1 MLSKNNYKERLRKME
16 QKKERFSIRKF
27 SVGAA
32 SVLIG
37 FFFMGVGSQTTV
49 HADTVT
55 PQVETAKSNENTA
68 KAEAETTDEAK
79 APASQAVEATSS
91 AASDVASS
99 QASSSAS
106 SAAPAS
112 ETSVKNSEA
121 KKETTNTVSVKDLE
135 SNSAA
140 AKELTVSKAVTSS
153 AATSSAA
160 THANGTGGYTEYGIT
175 VPSVTEPEASEFW
188 KEFNQLAQPMSKE
201 DLAKLGLDENTYYES
216 ATNKTKWHAVSWL
229 SSQNSE
235 GNNVE
240 LGTFLYHNPDGSIG
254 MAGQKESWIGKI
266 VEEFLLNSDNIGN
279 LPVKQH
285 LFLVPII
292 SGTSTIYINKGTALT
307 YEDIK
312 RALASNSE
320 NITGLVSGNW
330 VTDEQG
336 AGVKVVDINTPGLQE
351 GAVRLT
357 YVNGT
362 KTSASINVDVV
373 DLQGDTTYVNVDSP
387 VPEADSVI
395 SGQPANSTNI
405 KWLTKPDL
413 SKAGVTTGTV
423 QVTYPDSTT
432 GSATVI
438 FNVEDP
444 KSKDIT
450 VHVGQDITPDDVVVP
465 GTYPAA
471 SKITWVTEPN
481 TDIAGKQNVS
491 VVVTYPNNVSSHE
504 IPAVVTVIAP
514 TGKDI
519 TTPNGKV
526 PSAEQGIGNVPDM
539 PAGTTYTWKETPEV
553 KTPGKKPAVVVVTFP
568 DSKTVDVPVTVTVE
582 DPIPTGKDITTPNGK
597 VPSAEQGIGNVPDMP
612 AGTKYNWKETPEVK
626 TPGNKPA
633 VVVVTFPDGK
643 TVDVPVTVTV
653 EDPIPTGKD
662 ITTPNGKV
670 PSAEQGIGNVPD
682 MPAGTKYNWKETPE
696 VKTPGNKPAV
706 VVVTFPDGKTVD
718 VPVTVT
724 VEDPIPQGQDIH
736 TPQGVVPDPSKGIS
750 NVPDMPAG
758 TKYTWKDTPD
768 VTTPGNK
775 PGVVVV
781 TFPDGK
787 TVDVP
792 VTVVV
797 NTPETPVVPQPTE
810 TDPTP
815 QGQDIH
821 TPQGVV
827 PDPSKGISNVPDM
840 PAGTKYTWKD
850 TPDVTT
856 PGNKPGVVVVTFPDG
871 KTVDVP
877 VTVIVDTPNTPETP
891 VAPKATE
898 PKPQGQDIHT
908 PQGVVPDPS
917 KGISNIPDMPAGT
930 KYTWKDTPDVTTP
943 GNKPAVV
950 VVTFPDSKTVDVPVT
965 VTVEDPIPTGKDITT
980 PNGKVPSAEQGI
992 GNVPDMPA
1000 GTKYNWKET
1009 PEVKT
1014 PGNKPAVVVVT
1025 FPDGKTVDVPVTVT
1039 VEDPIPTGKD
1049 ITTPNGKVPSAEQG
1063 IGNVPDMPAGTKY
1076 NWKETPEVKTPGNKP
1091 AVVVVTF
1098 PDGKTVDV
1106 PVTVT
1111 VEDPIPQGQDIH
1123 TPQGVV
1129 PDPSK
1134 GISNVPDMPAGTK
1147 YTWKDT
1153 PDVTTPGN
1161 KPGVVVVTFPDG
1173 KTVDVPVTVVVNT
1186 PETPVV
1192 PQPTETDPTPQGQDI
1207 HTPQG
1212 VVPDPSKGISNVPDM
1227 PAGTKYTW
1235 KDTPDVT
1242 TPGNKPGV
1250 VVVTFPDGKTVDVPV
1265 TVIVDTPN
1273 TPETPVAPKATEPKP
1288 QGQDI
1293 HTPQGV
1299 VPDPSKGISNIPD
1312 MPAGTK
1318 YTWKDTPDVT
1328 TPGNKPA
1335 VVVVTFPDGKTV
1347 EVPVT
1352 VVVEPKE
1359 EVAPVH
1365 PADVPTSNG
1374 GSSSVR
1380 PISENTKEVVAP
1392 VKSTQIPTRSS
1403 KKTTNYI
1410 NAHSKALPQTGAKE
1424 STAAMLGVII
1434 ATIGAMMGLAA
1445 EKKRRN

>member
-724 VEDPIPQGQDIH
+724 VEDPIPTGKDITTPNGKVPSAEQGI
-736 TPQGVVPDPSKGIS
+736 G

-758 TKYTWKDTPD
+758 TKYTWKE
-768 VTTPGNK
+768 
-775 PGVVVV
+775 
-781 TFPDGK
+781 
-787 TVDVP
+787 
-792 VTVVV
+792 
-797 NTPETPVVPQPTE
+797 TPEV
-810 TDPTP
+810 
-815 QGQDIH
+815 
-821 TPQGVV
+821 
-827 PDPSKGISNVPDM
+827 K
-840 PAGTKYTWKD
+840 
-850 TPDVTT
+850 
-856 PGNKPGVVVVTFPDG
+856 
-871 KTVDVP
+871 
-877 VTVIVDTPNTPETP
+877 
-891 VAPKATE
+891 
-898 PKPQGQDIHT
+898 
-908 PQGVVPDPS
+908 
-917 KGISNIPDMPAGT
+917 
-930 KYTWKDTPDVTTP
+930 TP

-950 VVTFPDSKTVDVPVT
+950 VVTFPDGKTVDVPVT

-1076 NWKETPEVKTPGNKP
+1076 NWKETPEVKTPGNKPAVVVVTFPDGKTVDVPVTVTVEDPIPTGKDITTPNGKVPSAEQGIGNVPDMPAGTKYTWKETPEVKTPGNKP